1 MTLDE
6 IQIEWSSDSQI
17 DDTQL
22 DNESLKIPEL
32 HHKYF
37 RIFSDEKLKLVR
49 MYSKQKELRRL
60 KWLYYTGKLDQETLE
75 NLEWHVFDLDIKKN
89 RHDLEMFIESDKD
102 FLELLE
108 KISYQ
113 KEKIEYLESIVKSLI
128 LEGFKSRMQ
137 LSGKNLLWGIKCMI
151 Y

>member
-1 MTLDE
+1 MKLEE
-6 IQIEWSSDSQI
+6 IQESWSSDSQI
-17 DDTQL
+17 DDTEL
-22 DNESLKIPEL
+22 DTESLKIPEL

-89 RHDLEMFIESDKD
+89 RSDLEMFIESDKD
-102 FLELLE
+102 ILELSE

-113 KEKIEYLESIVKSLI
+113 KEKIEYLESIIKSLNTR
-128 LEGFKSRMQ
+128 GFQ
-137 LSGKNLLWGIKCMI
+137 IKNAIEWKRFTMGT
-151 Y
+151 

>member
-1 MTLDE
+1 MKLEE
-6 IQIEWSSDSQI
+6 IQELWSSDSQI

-32 HHKYF
+32 HYKYF
-37 RIFSDEKLKLVR
+37 RIFSEEKLKLVR

-75 NLEWHVFDLDIKKN
+75 NLEWHTFDLDIKKSKS
-89 RHDLEMFIESDKD
+89 DLEMFLDSDKD
-102 FLELLE
+102 VLELYE

-113 KEKIEYLESIVKSLI
+113 KEKIEYIESIIKSLNTR
-128 LEGFKSRMQ
+128 GFQ
-137 LSGKNLLWGIKCMI
+137 IKNAIDWKKFTMGT
-151 Y
+151 

>member
-22 DNESLKIPEL
+22 DNESLKISEL

-113 KEKIEYLESIVKSLI
+113 KEKIEYLESIVKSLNTR
-128 LEGFKSRMQ
+128 GFQ
-137 LSGKNLLWGIKCMI
+137 IKNAIEWKKFTMGN
-151 Y
+151 

>member
-1 MTLDE
+1 MKLEE
-6 IQIEWSSDSQI
+6 IQESWSSDSQI
-17 DDTQL
+17 DDTEL

-75 NLEWHVFDLDIKKN
+75 NFHPIARDRVVGSQDLL
-89 RHDLEMFIESDKD
+89 RPHRTTS
-102 FLELLE
+102 
-108 KISYQ
+108 
-113 KEKIEYLESIVKSLI
+113 
-128 LEGFKSRMQ
+128 
-137 LSGKNLLWGIKCMI
+137 
-151 Y
+151 

>member
-1 MTLDE
+1 MKLEE
-6 IQIEWSSDSQI
+6 IQESWSSDSQI
-17 DDTQL
+17 DDTEL
-22 DNESLKIPEL
+22 DNESLKIHEL

-89 RHDLEMFIESDKD
+89 RSDLEMFIESDKD
-102 FLELLE
+102 ILELSE

-113 KEKIEYLESIVKSLI
+113 KEKIEYLESIIKSLNTR
-128 LEGFKSRMQ
+128 GFQ
-137 LSGKNLLWGIKCMI
+137 IKNAIEWKRFTMGN
-151 Y
+151 

>member
-1 MTLDE
+1 MKLEE
-6 IQIEWSSDSQI
+6 IQELWSSDSEI
-17 DDTQL
+17 D
-22 DNESLKIPEL
+22 
-32 HHKYF
+32 HKYF

-89 RHDLEMFIESDKD
+89 RSDLEMFIESDKD
-102 FLELLE
+102 ILEITE

-113 KEKIEYLESIVKSLI
+113 KEKIEYLESIIKSLNTR
-128 LEGFKSRMQ
+128 GFQ
-137 LSGKNLLWGIKCMI
+137 IKNAIEWKRFTMGT
-151 Y
+151 

>member
-1 MTLDE
+1 MKLEE
-6 IQIEWSSDSQI
+6 IQESWSSDSQI
-17 DDTQL
+17 DDTEL

-89 RHDLEMFIESDKD
+89 RNDLEMFIESDKD
-102 FLELLE
+102 ILEISE

-113 KEKIEYLESIVKSLI
+113 KEKIDYLESIIKSLNTR
-128 LEGFKSRMQ
+128 GFQ
-137 LSGKNLLWGIKCMI
+137 IKNAIEWKRFTMGT
-151 Y
+151 

>member
-1 MTLDE
+1 
-6 IQIEWSSDSQI
+6 
-17 DDTQL
+17 
-22 DNESLKIPEL
+22 
-32 HHKYF
+32 
-37 RIFSDEKLKLVR
+37 VR

-102 FLELLE
+102 ILEISE

-113 KEKIEYLESIVKSLI
+113 KEKIEYLESIIKGLNTR
-128 LEGFKSRMQ
+128 GFQ
-137 LSGKNLLWGIKCMI
+137 IKNAIDWKKFTMGI
-151 Y
+151 

>member
-1 MTLDE
+1 MKLEE
-6 IQIEWSSDSQI
+6 IQESWSSDSQI
-17 DDTQL
+17 DDTEL

-32 HHKYF
+32 HHKYL

-102 FLELLE
+102 ILEISE

-113 KEKIEYLESIVKSLI
+113 KEKIEYLESIIKGLNTR
-128 LEGFKSRMQ
+128 GFQ
-137 LSGKNLLWGIKCMI
+137 IKNAIDWKKFTMGI
-151 Y
+151 

>member
-1 MTLDE
+1 MKLEE
-6 IQIEWSSDSQI
+6 IQESWSSDSQI
-17 DDTQL
+17 DDTEL
-22 DNESLKIPEL
+22 DNESLNIPEL

-89 RHDLEMFIESDKD
+89 RSDLEMFIESDKD
-102 FLELLE
+102 ILELSE

-113 KEKIEYLESIVKSLI
+113 KEKIEYLESIIKSLNTR
-128 LEGFKSRMQ
+128 GFQ
-137 LSGKNLLWGIKCMI
+137 IKNAIEWKRFTMGN
-151 Y
+151 

>member
-1 MTLDE
+1 MKLEE
-6 IQIEWSSDSQI
+6 IQESWSSDSQI
-17 DDTQL
+17 DDTEL

-75 NLEWHVFDLDIKKN
+75 NLEWHVFELDIKKN
-89 RHDLEMFIESDKD
+89 RHDLDMFIESDKD
-102 FLELLE
+102 VLELTE
-108 KISYQ
+108 KIAYQ
-113 KEKIEYLESIVKSLI
+113 KEKIEYLESIIKTVINRNFLI
-128 LEGFKSRMQ
+128 KNIIDWRKFT
-137 LSGKNLLWGIKCMI
+137 SGA
-151 Y
+151 

>member
-1 MTLDE
+1 MKLEE
-6 IQIEWSSDSQI
+6 IQESWSSDSQI
-17 DDTQL
+17 DDTEL

-89 RHDLEMFIESDKD
+89 RSDLEMFIESDKD
-102 FLELLE
+102 ILELSE
-108 KISYQ
+108 KIW
-113 KEKIEYLESIVKSLI
+113 
-128 LEGFKSRMQ
+128 
-137 LSGKNLLWGIKCMI
+137 GKAVRNRGAGVMPRYSQPRVGMPGPPVLGLQCS
-151 Y
+151 

>member
-1 MTLDE
+1 MNIDE
-6 IQIEWSSDSQI
+6 LYIEVERDIKI
-17 DDTQL
+17 DDTEL

-32 HHKYF
+32 HHKYY

-89 RHDLEMFIESDKD
+89 RSDLEMFIASK
-102 FLELLE
+102 
-108 KISYQ
+108 
-113 KEKIEYLESIVKSLI
+113 
-128 LEGFKSRMQ
+128 
-137 LSGKNLLWGIKCMI
+137 
-151 Y
+151 